1 VHRSVDWSLLPL
13 AVNKMRRLLASKL
26 SHTVEF
32 QLATLGDNGGG
43 EA

>member
-1 VHRSVDWSLLPL
+1 LLPL
-13 AVNKMRRLLASKL
+13 AVNKMRRRLASRL
-26 SHTVEF
+26 SHTFDF